1 MCARAGIAGRNRVD
15 SARGGARRGKGM
27 FRVLVANSKGG
38 CGKTTLATNLAGW
51 FARSGR
57 RTTVV
62 DCDPQGSSLAWCAL
76 RAAHLP
82 RIHAL
87 GSNDPAHGLSAG
99 WMLRVPPATQVLLID
114 TPAGLR
120 AHEFER
126 FARHADALVIP
137 VVPSPIDLRAT
148 LVFLDMVRKLAEVR
162 SGRLRIALVASRL
175 RERTRAARSLEA
187 TLERLTQAAR
197 SRVRDSQAYVALAES
212 GRSLF
217 DDDSSATRPHRE
229 DWKPLLEWLERLAS
243 LQGEGNVTP
252 IARAVPQAV

>member
-1 MCARAGIAGRNRVD
+1 
-15 SARGGARRGKGM
+15 M
-27 FRVLVANSKGG
+27 FRILVANSKGG
-38 CGKTTLATNLAGW
+38 CGKTTLTTSLAGY

-57 RTTVV
+57 RTTLV
-62 DCDPQGSSLAWCAL
+62 DCDPQASSLAWCAL

-82 RIHAL
+82 RVHAL
-87 GSNDPAHGLSAG
+87 ASNDPAHGLAAG

-148 LVFLDMVRKLAEVR
+148 LAFFDMVRKLPEVR

-175 RERTRAARSLEA
+175 RQRTRAAQSLEA
-187 TLERLTQAAR
+187 TLDRLTQAAKI
-197 SRVRDSQAYVALAES
+197 RVRDSQVYVALAEN
-212 GRSLF
+212 GRSVF
-217 DDDSSATRPHRE
+217 DDDGSTVRPHRE
-229 DWKPLLEWLERLAS
+229 DWAPLLDWLERLAA
-243 LQGEGNVTP
+243 LQTQGNVTP
-252 IARAVPQAV
+252 IARAVPEAV